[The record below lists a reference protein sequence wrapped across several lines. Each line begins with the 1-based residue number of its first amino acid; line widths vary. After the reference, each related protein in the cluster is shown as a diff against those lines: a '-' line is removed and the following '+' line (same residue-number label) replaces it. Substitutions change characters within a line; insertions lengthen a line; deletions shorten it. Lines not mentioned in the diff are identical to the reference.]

1 MPPTKSIVISCAGIG
16 SRLGLGQTKALI
28 NINGKS
34 LIAWQLELFKNAE
47 DIRIVV
53 GYEANEVIKEVLQY
67 RKDAIFIYNHRYFE
81 TKTGVSLYLGARHA
95 NDLVLA
101 WDGDLLVHP
110 DDVKKILAIDD
121 EFICYSDKASD
132 EIVFLSVDEKGAV
145 TSFSRED
152 GDYEWTGPVC
162 IKRNKLKYSSGNV
175 FNQLEPYLPM
185 PGLKIRAYDID
196 TYDDYLR
203 VSEITKKWKINKQ
216 SIFGEKKH

>member
-1 MPPTKSIVISCAGIG
+1 PSTKSIVISCAGIG

-34 LIAWQLELFKNAE
+34 LIAWQLELFKAVE

-67 RKDAIFIYNHRYFE
+67 REDVIFIYNHHYFE
-81 TKTGVSLYLGARHA
+81 TKTGASFYLGAKHA
-95 NDLVLA
+95 NEYVIE

-110 DDVKKILAIDD
+110 DDVRKILSIDE
-121 EFICYSDKASD
+121 EFICYSDKTSD
-132 EIVFLSVDEKGAV
+132 EIIFLSVDEKGAV
-145 TSFSRED
+145 TSFSREN
-152 GDYEWTGPVC
+152 GDYEWTGPAC
-162 IKRNKLKYSSGNV
+162 IKKNKLSYSSGNV

-203 VSEITKKWKINKQ
+203 VSEIVKTWGIN
-216 SIFGEKKH
+216 E